1 VKRIPAAV
9 QKKAAKIKLI
19 LLDVDGVLTD
29 GGITI
34 DDRGVESKRF
44 DVRDGQG
51 ITLLIRSGIKVG
63 LLTGRY
69 SNIVRRRA
77 KELGVTIVYQGV
89 QDKAEIYE
97 RIRRKIGLKDE
108 QIAYVGDDILDLPV
122 LRKAGLAIAVRNG
135 WPGLRIEVDYVT
147 ETKGGMG
154 AVREVSELVLKAQSA
169 WEGLTRRYKQR
180 NLAGLSCKNL
190 AIFVPIALHVFQR
203 MIFL

>member
-9 QKKAAKIKLI
+9 QRKAAKIRLI

-29 GGITI
+29 GGIII

-44 DVRDGQG
+44 HVRDGQG
-51 ITLLIRSGIKVG
+51 ITLLIHSGIEVG

-77 KELGVTIVYQGV
+77 KELGVAILHQRV
-89 QDKAEIYE
+89 QDKVETYE
-97 RIRRKIGLKDE
+97 RIRRKVGLKDE

-122 LRKAGLAIAVRNG
+122 LRKVGLAIAVRDA
-135 WPGLRIEVDYVT
+135 WPGLRVEVDYIT

-154 AVREVSELVLKAQSA
+154 AVREVSELVLKAHGV
-169 WEGLTRRYKQR
+169 WKGLTRRNNQKNYTK
-180 NLAGLSCKNL
+180 LS
-190 AIFVPIALHVFQR
+190 
-203 MIFL
+203 